1 MALGDVTLPNAQT
14 RAQYEAQNS
23 KLRGEYFDTV
33 VEHWRSQTDFLAQL
47 QGGPGSGKP
56 FVLKQELGK
65 FAGDTINISVMD
77 DLGQR
82 GRRGTQRALGFEE
95 TPAENSFA
103 VKVDVLRVVLGYNQ
117 LSKWAAA
124 NKVSTIAAYPMLTG
138 KRVGQ
143 IEQEDMICKLRQRST
158 TSNTI
163 RPGGRAS
170 LDTLR
175 YSDTLD
181 TATFG
186 IGYDVLTSNGADPAS
201 IGKMKG
207 GMDLNKYICMGPNFG
222 FRGIWQDPTFTG
234 ALQRCYLESPMNPF
248 WTGDLPDYN
257 GCALMRV
264 NIINHSNPG
273 AIGSAMIPEA
283 RLGDP
288 VSGLSIASAIIIYG
302 GGRTQ
307 AALGDAKALFAPF
320 EYFYG
325 NEKLFGESITS
336 GADAGTYYALI
347 IDPADQKWTMFSYVG
362 TDVGDNGNHIT
373 VTARLH
379 SSITGTGNTTL
390 GQVTY
395 DSAVNKTGTFPTN
408 SRIVQCNAYGV
419 PVCDFYL
426 YGTDAGAKAY
436 GAWKNKQI
444 DDDGDYKA
452 LVGVG
457 SSSIYGCEMKI
468 DTLGNYDHGFV
479 RIQAAYEHALG
490 VNLPRL

>member
-1 MALGDVTLPNAQT
+1 MALGDSPIGNAQS
-14 RAQYEAQNS
+14 RSAYEAQNS

-77 DLGQR
+77 DLGQS
-82 GRRGTQRALGFEE
+82 GRRGDDRAVNYEE

-143 IEQEDMICKLRQRST
+143 IEQEDMIWKLRQRSN
-158 TSNTI
+158 SQNTI
-163 RPGGRAS
+163 RPGGKAS

-181 TATFG
+181 TNTFN
-186 IGYDVLTSNGADPAS
+186 IGYNVLTSNGADPAS

-222 FRGIWQDPTFTG
+222 FQGIWQDPTFTN
-234 ALQRCYLESPMNPF
+234 ALQRCYLDGPMNPF
-248 WTGDLPDYN
+248 WTNDLPDYN
-257 GCALMRV
+257 GCVLQRV
-264 NIINHSNPG
+264 NVINHSNPG
-273 AIGSAMIPEA
+273 QIGSAMIPEA
-283 RLGDP
+283 LLGDT
-288 VSGLSIASAIIIYG
+288 VAGGTIASPIVIYG

-307 AALGDAKALFAPF
+307 SSLGDAKVLYKPF
-320 EYFYG
+320 EGFYG
-325 NEKLFGESITS
+325 NEKLFGKAITS

-362 TDVGDNGNHIT
+362 TDVGSNGNNIT
-373 VTARLH
+373 VTSRLH
-379 SSITGTGNTTL
+379 SSTTGTGVSTL
-390 GQVTY
+390 GNVTY
-395 DSAVNKTGTFPTN
+395 DVAVNKTGTFPSG

-444 DDDGDYKA
+444 DNEDDYKA
-452 LVGVG
+452 LQGIG
-457 SSSIYGCEMKI
+457 TSSIYGCEMKI
-468 DTLGNYDHGFV
+468 DTLGNYHRGFV